1 MNRIAL
7 LVIGGVVALASV
19 TAATAGVQALIT
31 GSQIVDG
38 TVASRDIRNGTI
50 ARADLAP
57 ATLLYLRGRRG
68 APGPAGPAGP
78 TGPATPI
85 DYTVAYSPESDV
97 HPGQI
102 DFALVQCPPDTLAF
116 SPGHTVGNV
125 GSSRLVLMES
135 FPVAVTD
142 RISGWQVTMLNVG
155 TATATFTA
163 RAYCLRNAR
172 FFAP

>member
-7 LVIGGVVALASV
+7 LVAGGAVALASV

-31 GSQIVDG
+31 GAQIVDG

-57 ATLLYLRGRRG
+57 ATLSYLRGRRG
-68 APGPAGPAGP
+68 APGPAGPA
-78 TGPATPI
+78 GPATPI

-97 HPGQI
+97 HPGQV

-116 SPGHTVGNV
+116 SPGHNVENV

-142 RISGWQVTMLNVG
+142 RISGWQLTMLNLG

-163 RAYCLRNAR
+163 RAYCLRGAR
-172 FFAP
+172 FSAR